1 MLALGKLVSNLLMDE
16 LLKVLP
22 EEKRDIVL
30 PKISKNISTIDYLQ
44 YYSLFSVTLTKS
56 RQEREQKADRLE
68 NDGSKEYKNPS
79 DPTKTIQLK
88 EVSPGATSPILQWL
102 TIKEV
107 VTLLN
112 MKASSKLRPNLS

>member
-44 YYSLFSVTLTKS
+44 YYSLFSVTLAKS
-56 RQEREQKADRLE
+56 RQEREQKTDRLE

-88 EVSPGATSPILQWL
+88 EVRPAASSAILQWL

-107 VTLLN
+107 AIYLGA
-112 MKASSKLRPNLS
+112 KASSELRPTLI